1 MEPSSLHAARTRGER
16 RTSVRK
22 QLRFITTLL
31 GAAALALAIAA
42 PATSHQASPTGREHC
57 AAAVEMQVEAGLQ
70 AGGGP
75 KAGIDGPAN
84 CDHFFFGIGAIGNE
98 HSGGD

>member
-1 MEPSSLHAARTRGER
+1 MRHEHRGEKGA
-16 RTSVRK
+16 SVRK
-22 QLRFITTLL
+22 QLRFITTLIV
-31 GAAALALAIAA
+31 AVALALAIAA
-42 PATSHQASPTGREHC
+42 PASSHQASPTGREHC
-57 AAAVEMQVEAGLQ
+57 AAAVQMQVEAGLV